1 MASSH
6 KLINNNPAG
15 GANGHCA
22 FASAEIPLPGS
33 PRTRDRTRGGRVN
46 NTGYDVQPSPASP
59 PPPPTDQPNLTIC
72 RFIAQTPS
80 QDKAWAALA
89 ADTKHYTQHVSSRTS
104 LAYPAAA
111 VQ

>member
-1 MASSH
+1 MASSYT
-6 KLINNNPAG
+6 LINNNPAG
-15 GANGHCA
+15 GTVRLLLLRSLFQA
-22 FASAEIPLPGS
+22 LPGLE
-33 PRTRDRTRGGRVN
+33 
-46 NTGYDVQPSPASP
+46 TGLEADGSITQDTMYNHHQQARP

-89 ADTKHYTQHVSSRTS
+89 ADTKHYTQPVSSRTS